1 MTLDMLQAESRP
13 DVYQGARSGMTV
25 RKLTHHIGAE
35 IEGANLSHPITAE
48 QFDDIN
54 DALVTH
60 SVVVFR
66 GQDLPP
72 DMHVDFA
79 ARFGKL
85 VGHVVNRFGL
95 KDYPEVTLISNVVND
110 KGEKI
115 GADRAGMVWHSD
127 MSYFERPM
135 LGSMLYGVE
144 CPAEGADTEFA
155 SMFAAHDA
163 LSPQL
168 RERLSTLRAVHDYA
182 WHYENYLSHR
192 PPLTDAEKAKTPP
205 VSHPVLRTHPVS
217 GRKAVYVGEGL
228 TRTIEGM
235 PEDEGR
241 RLVVEISE
249 FATQAQF
256 VYRHKWQVGDLVFW
270 DNRSAMHR
278 ATEFDNSQRRLMRRT
293 TVEGDVPF

>member
-1 MTLDMLQAESRP
+1 MRKDMLQAEERA
-13 DVYQGARSGMTV
+13 DLYQGARSGMTV
-25 RKLTHHIGAE
+25 RKLTHYIGAE
-35 IEGANLSHPITAE
+35 IEGVDLSRPITAA

-54 DALVTH
+54 EALVTH

-95 KDYPEVTLISNVVND
+95 KEFPEVTLISNVVND

-144 CPAEGADTEFA
+144 CPTEGADTEFA

-163 LSPQL
+163 LSPEM
-168 RERLSTLRAVHDYA
+168 RERLSGLRAVHDYA

-192 PPLTDAEKAKTPP
+192 PPLTEAEKAKTPP

-241 RLVVEISE
+241 SLVVEISE
-249 FATQAQF
+249 FATQPQF

-293 TVEGDVPF
+293 TVEGDAPF